1 MTQLVLSSDDKKLIS
16 CGDAIFIW
24 DISAAPPPRSP
35 PPSLSPI
42 VPKSASPRH
51 RVPSPLS
58 FEHLKAHDFTPLQHS
73 RIQLKKRFEQEVEEE
88 EEEEEEEEK
97 EEKEERK
104 GAMSDE
110 EPNSSVSNLSVI
122 PTALKHYR

>member
-1 MTQLVLSSDDKKLIS
+1 MSQLVLSSDNKKLIS

-24 DISAAPPPRSP
+24 DISAAPPPCSP
-35 PPSLSPI
+35 PPSLPSI

-51 RVPSPLS
+51 RAPSPLS

-88 EEEEEEEEK
+88 EEEKEEEEEEK
-97 EEKEERK
+97 EEKE

-110 EPNSSVSNLSVI
+110 ESNSSVSNLSLL
-122 PTALKHYR
+122 PAALKHYR

>member
-16 CGDAIFIW
+16 CGDAIFVW
-24 DISAAPPPRSP
+24 DISASPPHSP
-35 PPSLSPI
+35 PPSLPPI

-73 RIQLKKRFEQEVEEE
+73 RIQLKKRFEREV

-97 EEKEERK
+97 EEEEEEKEEK
-104 GAMSDE
+104 EGAMSDE
-110 EPNSSVSNLSVI
+110 EPNSSVSNLSLL
-122 PTALKHYR
+122 PTVLKHYR